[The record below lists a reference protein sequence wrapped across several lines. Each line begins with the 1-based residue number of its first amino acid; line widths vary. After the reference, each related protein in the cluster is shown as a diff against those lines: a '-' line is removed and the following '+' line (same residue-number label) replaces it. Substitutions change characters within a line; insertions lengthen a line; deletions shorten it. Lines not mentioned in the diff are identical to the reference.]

1 MNYDK
6 EDDHKE
12 SRDEGEAG
20 NSDDFFKIVNQI
32 PEKDLKTPDQPPD
45 KKITEKI
52 EKKRRLLFREKKNQ
66 NKNSRDD
73 TEKPAEDLGIEE
85 LIQRMNGRTQ
95 GNNQDNNEILPSICD
110 KDPDDDVV
118 IPATSKTDQDEDQSY
133 SDKDTKEKKS
143 KKKQILPK
151 RQKNENKTVKR
162 IRKEETKPEQENKHS
177 ENDDKD
183 LLSRIEE
190 IIESVVSRFVT
201 ESIGEMMETIPFDI
215 GETKEPQPVDS
226 LKTVDIAYPVDP
238 PHQYIRV
245 FYDKEDRAL
254 RYQVLEPELSRGEEH
269 CLIIIKNAFQKMI
282 STDLKLISG
291 EKREEYL
298 HARFS
303 SIIEIFGLKLTE
315 DQRNKI
321 FFHMRKQYLGY
332 DRIDSMMK
340 DRYIEDISCNGA
352 EMDLYVQHRTF
363 GPIRTNIRFENVELN
378 NFVLKLAQI
387 SGRHI
392 SLLQPIR
399 DITLPDGSRG
409 NLTLGG
415 EVTKKGSTFTI
426 RKFRSNPISAI
437 ELMDYGTIGSEQLAF
452 LWLLMEYKRSLL
464 VSGGTASG
472 KTTLLNVL
480 CSFIPID
487 YKVVSI
493 EDTAELNLMH
503 PNWLQSITRTGF
515 GGSSDAGSPSGIGG
529 GGGGKAPGDISLYD
543 LLIAALRQRPEF
555 ILVGEVRGS
564 ESFTLF
570 QAIAVGHA
578 AMGTIH
584 AGTMDELLSRIE
596 SNPMNVPRSLFC
608 NLDAVIFPMQIKR
621 GELSI
626 RRVVSIVEILELD
639 RDTHDLVTNTVF
651 KWNPEED
658 AFVFSG
664 KSYLFDKIRETFGVD
679 TAFLLNEMK
688 DRAYVLEWMKKT
700 RVRDYREA
708 LKVIRMYYKDK
719 EELFKNIEDGNTKP
733 WIRIQNNK
741 TGEQVSLTT
750 T

>member
-1 MNYDK
+1 MKHDR
-6 EDDHKE
+6 ETDHKE
-12 SRDEGEAG
+12 SQSDGKFG
-20 NSDDFFKIVNQI
+20 NYDVFFKTVNIVPKKEIETSDNY
-32 PEKDLKTPDQPPD
+32 PNKKKGKETEEKRKS
-45 KKITEKI
+45 
-52 EKKRRLLFREKKNQ
+52 FSREKKKRNQ
-66 NKNSRDD
+66 NDKNDTKKSMDD
-73 TEKPAEDLGIEE
+73 LEIDD
-85 LIQRMNGRTQ
+85 LIQRMNGIMPGNDLNYDKTQ
-95 GNNQDNNEILPSICD
+95 LSQDNTEPVYG
-110 KDPDDDVV
+110 KV
-118 IPATSKTDQDEDQSY
+118 IPAVDNSDSDEEQSRDEKEKSERKLKKKRLISKRRLEENKS
-133 SDKDTKEKKS
+133 KKKS
-143 KKKQILPK
+143 KKEKKPEQYDEES
-151 RQKNENKTVKR
+151 KNENKDFLSKL
-162 IRKEETKPEQENKHS
+162 EE
-177 ENDDKD
+177 
-183 LLSRIEE
+183 L
-190 IIESVVSRFVT
+190 IESVVSRFVT
-201 ESIGEMMETIPFDI
+201 ETISEMMETVPFDI
-215 GETKEPQPVDS
+215 GETKEPQPVEL
-226 LKTVDIAYPVDP
+226 LKTVDITYPVDP
-238 PHQYIRV
+238 PHQYIGV
-245 FYDKEDRAL
+245 FYDKEERAL
-254 RYQVLEPELSRGEEH
+254 RYNVLEPELSRGEEH

-291 EKREEYL
+291 DKREEYL
-298 HARFS
+298 HSRFN

-315 DQRNKI
+315 EQRDKI

-332 DRIDSMMK
+332 DRIDTMMK

-363 GPIRTNIRFENVELN
+363 GPIRTNVRFENVELN

-608 NLDAVIFPMQIKR
+608 NLDAVIFPMMIKR

-651 KWNPEED
+651 KWNPEDD

-679 TAFLLNEMK
+679 TTFLLDEMK
-688 DRAYVLEWMKKT
+688 DRAYVLEWMQKV
-700 RVRDYREA
+700 RIRDYHEA
-708 LKVIRMYYKDK
+708 LNIIRMYYKDK
-719 EELFKNIEDGNTKP
+719 EELFENIANGNGKQGF
-733 WIRIQNNK
+733 RIQSNN
-741 TGEQVSLTT
+741 TSQQVSPTT

>member
-1 MNYDK
+1 MKPINGNRN
-6 EDDHKE
+6 ESTGENEPDHC
-12 SRDEGEAG
+12 
-20 NSDDFFKIVNQI
+20 DDFFKKMPFNPENEDEPVDTVKNEDEENERKREKRSFFQRKYERNKPGEIHRIIKFIRRKDAGI
-32 PEKDLKTPDQPPD
+32 PEDGSNGTDAPSRTVQEN
-45 KKITEKI
+45 TE
-52 EKKRRLLFREKKNQ
+52 ERSDDNAT
-66 NKNSRDD
+66 SDD
-73 TEKPAEDLGIEE
+73 TVKGDIDETQPTDDPKLWKNINNIGL
-85 LIQRMNGRTQ
+85 LIHKLLNK
-95 GNNQDNNEILPSICD
+95 GN
-110 KDPDDDVV
+110 
-118 IPATSKTDQDEDQSY
+118 
-133 SDKDTKEKKS
+133 
-143 KKKQILPK
+143 
-151 RQKNENKTVKR
+151 KNENDQNEEEKSDHDDGQSVK
-162 IRKEETKPEQENKHS
+162 Q
-177 ENDDKD
+177 DKD
-183 LLSRIEE
+183 IVSKLEE
-190 IIESVVSRFVT
+190 IIESVVSRFVS
-201 ESIGEMMETIPFDI
+201 ESISEMMETIPFDI
-215 GETKEPQPVDS
+215 GDTREPQPVEL
-226 LKTVDIAYPVDP
+226 LKKVDITYPVDP
-238 PHQYIRV
+238 PHQYIRIY
-245 FYDKEDRAL
+245 YDDEDRSL
-254 RYQVLEPELSRGEEH
+254 RYHVLEPELSKGEEH
-269 CLIIIKNAFQKMI
+269 CLIIIKKAFQKMI

-291 EKREEYL
+291 DKREEYL
-298 HARFS
+298 HARFN

-315 DQRNKI
+315 DQREKI

-332 DRIDSMMK
+332 DKIDSMMK
-340 DRYIEDISCNGA
+340 DKYIEDISCNGA

-426 RKFRSNPISAI
+426 RKFRSNPISAV
-437 ELMDYGTIGSEQLAF
+437 ELMDYGTIGPEQLAF

-480 CSFIPID
+480 CSFIPTD

-515 GGSSDAGSPSGIGG
+515 GGSSDSGSPSGIGG
-529 GGGGKAPGDISLYD
+529 TGGGKAPGDISLYD

-608 NLDAVIFPMQIKR
+608 NLDAVIFPMQIKK

-639 RDTHDLVTNTVF
+639 RETHDLVTNTVF
-651 KWNPEED
+651 KWNPED
-658 AFVFSG
+658 DLFIFSG
-664 KSYLFDKIRETFGVD
+664 KSYLFDKIKETFGVD
-679 TAFLLNEMK
+679 TAFLLDEMN
-688 DRAYVLEWMKKT
+688 DRTFVLEWMK
-700 RVRDYREA
+700 RESIRDYREA
-708 LKVIRMYYKDK
+708 LKIIRMYYKDK
-719 EELFKNIEDGNTKP
+719 EELFENIKNSNNKSG
-733 WIRIQNNK
+733 IRMQNNN
-741 TGEQVSLTT
+741 TGAQASPMTT
-750 T
+750 

>member
-1 MNYDK
+1 MK
-6 EDDHKE
+6 FELVTE
-12 SRDEGEAG
+12 VEETITRD
-20 NSDDFFKIVNQI
+20 SDTSSN
-32 PEKDLKTPDQPPD
+32 PEKMTEDAGPPGIQD
-45 KKITEKI
+45 
-52 EKKRRLLFREKKNQ
+52 EKKKNRLFFRREKNENETIKQ
-66 NKNSRDD
+66 NDPSSTGNI
-73 TEKPAEDLGIEE
+73 TIEE
-85 LIQRMNGRTQ
+85 TKNPEIEGLIQRL
-95 GNNQDNNEILPSICD
+95 NEETLDEYLNHNEFRPPPPIEDSDVENIETKANTGPDERGTDKKVRLPVP
-110 KDPDDDVV
+110 KRL
-118 IPATSKTDQDEDQSY
+118 K
-133 SDKDTKEKKS
+133 KEKK
-143 KKKQILPK
+143 
-151 RQKNENKTVKR
+151 
-162 IRKEETKPEQENKHS
+162 EEAS
-177 ENDDKD
+177 ENNEPEHDTERINKD
-183 LLSRIEE
+183 EKDILAKIEE
-190 IIESVVSRFVT
+190 IIEAIVSRFVSET
-201 ESIGEMMETIPFDI
+201 ISEMMETVPFDI
-215 GETKEPQPVDS
+215 GETDEPKPVES
-226 LKTVDIAYPVDP
+226 LKSVDVIYPVDP
-238 PHQYIRV
+238 PYQYIRIH
-245 FYDKEDRAL
+245 YDKEERSL
-254 RYQVLEPELSRGEEH
+254 LYKVLEPELSRGEEH

-282 STDLKLISG
+282 STDLKLITG

-298 HARFS
+298 SARFK

-315 DQRNKI
+315 EQREKI
-321 FFHMRKQYLGY
+321 FFHMIKQYLGY
-332 DRIDSMMK
+332 DKIDSMMK
-340 DRYIEDISCNGA
+340 DKYIEDISCNGA
-352 EMDLYVQHRTF
+352 DMDLYVQHRTF

-426 RKFRSNPISAI
+426 RKFRSNPISAT
-437 ELMDYGTIGSEQLAF
+437 ELMDYGTIGAEQLAF

-515 GGSSDAGSPSGIGG
+515 GGSSDSGSPSGIGG

-651 KWNPEED
+651 KWSPEED
-658 AFVFSG
+658 TFLFSG
-664 KSYLFDKIRETFGVD
+664 KSYLFDKIKETFGVD
-679 TAFLLNEMK
+679 TGFLLKEMS
-688 DRAYVLEWMKKT
+688 DRTIVLEWMKKENI
-700 RVRDYREA
+700 RDYKEA
-708 LKVIRMYYKDK
+708 LKIIRMYYKDK
-719 EELFKNIEDGNTKP
+719 DELFEKIENKNKP
-733 WIRIQNNK
+733 DFRMQNNN
-741 TGEQVSLTT
+741 TGVQASQMTT
-750 T
+750 